1 MKISELFKDRSFFK
15 GLFIIAI
22 PIMLQNL
29 VNSFVNMVDT
39 VMIGQLGTAEIAG
52 VGLANNFFFL
62 LNMLLFGAASG
73 AGVFTAQFW
82 GKKDIA
88 GIRKNTGLCIV
99 IVILI
104 SSFFTIVSLFAPE
117 KVLRLYT
124 TDQDVIKIGAE
135 YLRTVA
141 PCFIPFAISF
151 VFTLV
156 MRTIEKVKLA
166 MVVTII
172 SLSVNV
178 LFNWL
183 LIFGI
188 GPFPTLGVKGAA
200 IATVLARTIEVILL
214 VSISYSK
221 KICVSRNTQRTV
233 RLRRSLCKTLFYNS
247 IACNY

>member
-1 MKISELFKDRSFFK
+1 MLFRS
-15 GLFIIAI
+15 
-22 PIMLQNL
+22 
-29 VNSFVNMVDT
+29 
-39 VMIGQLGTAEIAG
+39 EIAG

-62 LNMLLFGAASG
+62 LSMLMFGAASG

-82 GKKDIA
+82 GKKDIP
-88 GIRKNTGLCIV
+88 GIRKNTGLCII

-104 SSFFTIVSLFAPE
+104 SGVFTLFALFAPE
-117 KVLRLYT
+117 RVLRFYT
-124 TDQDVIKIGAE
+124 TDPDVIKVGAE
-135 YLRTVA
+135 YLKTLA

-188 GPFPTLGVKGAA
+188 GPFPALGVKGAA
-200 IATVLARTIEVILL
+200 IATVLARFIEVIQIGRAH
-214 VSISYSK
+214 V
-221 KICVSRNTQRTV
+221 
-233 RLRRSLCKTLFYNS
+233 
-247 IACNY
+247 